1 MNMNDDELR
10 QALAALDAY
19 KNQLN
24 SLTQQSQLLQMS
36 YEETLAASRT
46 LASLVDAK
54 EGDEIMVPVGAS
66 SFITAKVTSSP
77 KAVVGVGN
85 KVSVEKDLTDA
96 VEYMKSNLE
105 EIADALKKL
114 NESMQEMDA
123 AARNLSLA
131 VQQEYQRR
139 QQ

>member
-1 MNMNDDELR
+1 MNDDELR

-19 KNQLN
+19 KNQLAA
-24 SLTQQSQLLQMS
+24 LTQQSQLLQMS
-36 YEETLAASRT
+36 YEETLTAAQT
-46 LASLVDAK
+46 LTSLINAK

-66 SFITAKVTSSP
+66 SFVTAKVTSAP
-77 KAVVGVGN
+77 KAIVGVGN
-85 KVSVEKDLTDA
+85 KVSVEKPLDDA
-96 VEYMKSNLE
+96 VEYMKSNLA
-105 EIADALKKL
+105 EITDALKKL

>member
-1 MNMNDDELR
+1 MNDDELR

-19 KNQLN
+19 KNQLAA
-24 SLTQQSQLLQMS
+24 LTQQSQHLQMS
-36 YEETLAASRT
+36 YEETLTAAQT
-46 LASLVDAK
+46 LTSLINAK

-66 SFITAKVTSSP
+66 SFVTAKVTSAP
-77 KAVVGVGN
+77 KAIVGVGN
-85 KVSVEKDLTDA
+85 KVSVEKPLDDA
-96 VEYMKSNLE
+96 VEYMKSNLA
-105 EIADALKKL
+105 EITDALKKL

>member
-1 MNMNDDELR
+1 MNDAEFR

-24 SLTQQSQLLQMS
+24 ALTQQSQLLQMS
-36 YEETLAASRT
+36 YEETMSASQT
-46 LASLVDAK
+46 ISAVVNAK

-66 SFITAKVTSSP
+66 TFITAKVSSAP
-77 KAVVGVGN
+77 KAVVGIGN
-85 KVSVEKDLTDA
+85 KVSVEKSLEDA
-96 VEYMKSNLE
+96 IGYMKANLE
-105 EIADALKKL
+105 EITDALKKL

-123 AARNLSLA
+123 AARNLAVA

>member
-1 MNMNDDELR
+1 MNDDELR
-10 QALAALDAY
+10 QALAVLDAY

-85 KVSVEKDLTDA
+85 KVSVEKDLADA

>member
-1 MNMNDDELR
+1 MNDDELR

-19 KNQLN
+19 KNQLAA
-24 SLTQQSQLLQMS
+24 LTQQSQLLQMS
-36 YEETLAASRT
+36 YEETLSATQT
-46 LASLVDAK
+46 LTSLINAK

-66 SFITAKVTSSP
+66 SFVTAKVTSAP

-85 KVSVEKDLTDA
+85 KVSVEKSLDDA
-96 VEYMKSNLE
+96 VEYMKSNLA
-105 EIADALKKL
+105 EITDALKKL
-114 NESMQEMDA
+114 NESLQEMDA

>member
-1 MNMNDDELR
+1 MNDDELR

-19 KNQLN
+19 KNQLAA
-24 SLTQQSQLLQMS
+24 LTQQSQLLQMS
-36 YEETLAASRT
+36 YEETLSATQT
-46 LASLVDAK
+46 LTSLINAK

-66 SFITAKVTSSP
+66 SFVTAKVTSAP

-85 KVSVEKDLTDA
+85 KVSVEKSLDDA
-96 VEYMKSNLE
+96 VEYMKSNLA
-105 EIADALKKL
+105 EITDALKKL
-114 NESMQEMDA
+114 NESMEEMDA
-123 AARNLSLA
+123 AARNLSVA

>member
-1 MNMNDDELR
+1 MNDDELR

>member
-1 MNMNDDELR
+1 MNDDELR

-24 SLTQQSQLLQMS
+24 ALTQQSQLLQMS
-36 YEETLAASRT
+36 YEETLSASRT
-46 LASLVDAK
+46 LSALVDAK

-77 KAVVGVGN
+77 KAVVGIGN
-85 KVSVEKDLTDA
+85 KVSVEKSLADA

-114 NESMQEMDA
+114 TESMQEMDA

>member
-1 MNMNDDELR
+1 MHDDELR

>member
-1 MNMNDDELR
+1 MNDDELR

-19 KNQLN
+19 KNQLGA
-24 SLTQQSQLLQMS
+24 LTQQSQLLQMS
-36 YEETLAASRT
+36 YEETLSATQT
-46 LASLVDAK
+46 LTSLINAK

-66 SFITAKVTSSP
+66 SFVTATVTSKP

-85 KVSVEKDLTDA
+85 KVSVEKSLDDA
-96 VEYMKSNLE
+96 VEYMKSNLT
-105 EIADALKKL
+105 EITDALKKL

>member
-1 MNMNDDELR
+1 MNDDELR

-19 KNQLN
+19 KNQLAA
-24 SLTQQSQLLQMS
+24 LTQQSQLLQMS
-36 YEETLAASRT
+36 YEETLTAAQT
-46 LASLVDAK
+46 LTSLINAK

-66 SFITAKVTSSP
+66 SFVTAKVTSAP

-85 KVSVEKDLTDA
+85 KVSVEKPLGDA
-96 VEYMKSNLE
+96 VEYMKSNLA
-105 EIADALKKL
+105 EITDALKKL

>member
-1 MNMNDDELR
+1 
-10 QALAALDAY
+10 
-19 KNQLN
+19 
-24 SLTQQSQLLQMS
+24 MS
-36 YEETLAASRT
+36 YEETLSASQT

-77 KAVVGVGN
+77 KAVVGIGN
-85 KVSVEKDLTDA
+85 KVSVEKDLSDA
-96 VEYMKSNLE
+96 VEYMKSNLN

-123 AARNLSLA
+123 AARNLSVA

>member
-1 MNMNDDELR
+1 MNDDELR

-19 KNQLN
+19 KNQLAA
-24 SLTQQSQLLQMS
+24 LTQQSQLLQMS
-36 YEETLAASRT
+36 YEETLSATQT
-46 LASLVDAK
+46 LTALINAK

-66 SFITAKVTSSP
+66 SFVTAKVTSAP

-85 KVSVEKDLTDA
+85 KVSVEKSLDDA
-96 VEYMKSNLE
+96 VEYMKSNLA
-105 EIADALKKL
+105 EITDALKKL
-114 NESMQEMDA
+114 NESLQEMDA